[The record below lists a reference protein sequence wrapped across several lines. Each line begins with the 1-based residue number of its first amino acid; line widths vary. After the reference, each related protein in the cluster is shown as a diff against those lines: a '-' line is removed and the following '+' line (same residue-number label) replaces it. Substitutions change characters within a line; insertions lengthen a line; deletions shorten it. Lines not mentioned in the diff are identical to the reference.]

1 MTAPEK
7 IGKYEIKRQIG
18 RGAMGAVFEAYDSV
32 IERRVAL
39 KLLRV
44 DVFEPNQMADVRA
57 RFKRE
62 AHSAGRLSHPHIV
75 TIFDYGEH
83 EGTPYIVMDFMS
95 GKELS
100 HHLDSGKRMPLGE
113 VVRVMAQLLG
123 ALAYAHDS
131 GVVHRDI
138 KPANIFVLHDGSLKV
153 VDFGVARIEASELT
167 DTGAMIGTPAYMS
180 PEQFLG
186 LPVDARSDIF
196 SCGVILYQLLTGD
209 KPFTG
214 SVTTIMQKVLRQDPV
229 EPSALNPTLSHAWDV
244 VVKRALA
251 KKPDA
256 RYLSA
261 RQFSESIKAAHEAR
275 AEPSSEPTVVNVTA
289 DLAPQQTQPPA
300 QEKTYDKTVPLNR
313 AAGASQ
319 PGTQSVPGSQSVPGT
334 QSVPGMRSAPGMQSV
349 PPMPPPGSGF
359 PHLAVALTALVVI
372 SLGAGGWWLFLRPKA
387 PEPIVAVAPPP
398 PPPAKPAV
406 DEAAE
411 AKKRAAA
418 EAAERAKAE
427 AEMRARVE
435 TEVRSK
441 LEAETRAKAD
451 AAARAKADAA
461 AQAKADA
468 TAQAKAD
475 AAARAKADAEA
486 LERREAARKAAEAK
500 ARIQVATPQAPPTR
514 TAPAAPVAAA
524 PAAAPSPYRGKVV
537 SLQRDWGFVI
547 VESQAMGGVRLGDR
561 LAANLTDGRRVELT
575 VRRIS
580 GNLVSATPEGKL
592 LDELLG
598 AAVGPK

>member
-1 MTAPEK
+1 VTAPEK

-100 HHLDSGKRMPLGE
+100 HHLDGGRRMPLGE
-113 VVRVMAQLLG
+113 VVRVMGQLLG
-123 ALAYAHDS
+123 ALAYAHES

-229 EPSALNPTLSHAWDV
+229 EPSALNPTLSHAWDA

-261 RQFSESIKAAHEAR
+261 RQFSESIRAAHEAR
-275 AEPSSEPTVVNVTA
+275 AEPSTEPTVMNVTA
-289 DLAPQQTQPPA
+289 DPAPPQTQVPA
-300 QEKTYDKTVPLNR
+300 PERTYEKTVPLGR

-319 PGTQSVPGSQSVPGT
+319 PGTQSAPGT

-349 PPMPPPGSGF
+349 PPMPSPGSGF

-387 PEPIVAVAPPP
+387 PEPVVAVAPPP

-451 AAARAKADAA
+451 AAARAR
-461 AQAKADA
+461 
-468 TAQAKAD
+468 AD
-475 AAARAKADAEA
+475 AAARAKADAAARARADAEA
-486 LERREAARKAAEAK
+486 LERREATRRAAEAK
-500 ARIQVATPQAPPTR
+500 ARSQIATPQAAPAR
-514 TAPAAPVAAA
+514 AAPAAPVAAA
-524 PAAAPSPYRGKVV
+524 PVKQAPSPYRGKVV